1 MTAWTSAGPSV
12 LASFLASLV
21 EFVEALTIVLAVGIV
36 RGWRPALLGVGAG
49 LAVLAALVLAL
60 GTSLMA
66 LPLAIL
72 QISIGVLL
80 LMFGLRWLRKAV
92 LRQAG
97 VLAPHDEGEAYS
109 KETERMRHASRA
121 TTPALDKIAFLATFK
136 AIMLEGI
143 EVVFIVIAL
152 GAGGRLLLPA
162 AVGAGLALA
171 VVIVL
176 GFWLHRPLATMPE
189 NALKFGV
196 GVMLAAFGTFWVGEG
211 IGLHWPGEDLAIVY
225 LMASFLLIALTLVAV
240 GRRVHLEVAASS
252 VSKRPAV
259 ATRAT
264 GPLVVAAAELW
275 GLFVDDEWL
284 AGGVLAWVLAALA
297 LAGRYPVVSA
307 GACAVFAAGVLTL
320 LSFSVVQRARLPATR
335 RGFNDRLVASKTPD

>member
-1 MTAWTSAGPSV
+1 MTAWISAGPSV

-21 EFVEALTIVLAVGIV
+21 EFIEALTIVLAVGIV
-36 RGWRPALLGVGAG
+36 RGWRSVLLGAAAG
-49 LAVLAALVLAL
+49 LAALAALVLAL

-66 LPLAIL
+66 VPVALL

-97 VLAPHDEGEAYS
+97 VLALHDEAEAYA

-121 TTPALDKIAFLATFK
+121 TSPALDKIAFLATFK
-136 AIMLEGI
+136 AVMLEGI

-152 GAGGRLLLPA
+152 GAGGRLLVPA

-171 VVIVL
+171 VVMVL
-176 GFWLHRPLATMPE
+176 GFWLHRPLARVPE

-211 IGLHWPGEDLAIVY
+211 IGLHWPGEDLAIAY
-225 LMASFLLIALTLVAV
+225 LMAAFLFIALTLVAI
-240 GRRVHLEVAASS
+240 GRRVRREVAAPSA
-252 VSKRPAV
+252 SKRPAV
-259 ATRAT
+259 ATRMA
-264 GPLVVAAAELW
+264 GPLAVAAAELW
-275 GLFVDDEWL
+275 GLFVDDVWL
-284 AGGVLAWVLAALA
+284 AGGVLAWVLAAWA
-297 LAGRYPVVSA
+297 FAGRYPVVSA
-307 GACAVFAAGVLTL
+307 GACAVFAAGLLML
-320 LSFSVVQRARLPATR
+320 LSLSVVQRARRPENSGAS
-335 RGFNDRLVASKTPD
+335 NDPLVVTKTPE